1 MAFVY
6 YGFGEHQAEYYAR
19 LRNVL
24 PNGRFRNHELN
35 NLRRLPREIVYDE
48 INKAECGL
56 CLSAAEGAMHASIEY
71 LLCRI
76 PVVSTLNCG
85 GRDLFFDNRY
95 CMTVEPDPRV
105 IETAVREVVARNI
118 PREEI
123 RQTTI
128 GLQARERERFFEF
141 MDRIIEESGR
151 RSDFRDK
158 WKNVFVD
165 KLLESKTVSSVIDEL
180 KANN

>member
-1 MAFVY
+1 
-6 YGFGEHQAEYYAR
+6 
-19 LRNVL
+19 
-24 PNGRFRNHELN
+24 
-35 NLRRLPREIVYDE
+35 
-48 INKAECGL
+48 
-56 CLSAAEGAMHASIEY
+56 
-71 LLCRI
+71 
-76 PVVSTLNCG
+76 
-85 GRDLFFDNRY
+85 
-95 CMTVEPDPRV
+95 MTVEPDPRV